1 MEDIKNQNNEATE
14 GIQSGEIMEV
24 ALADSA
30 EENTE
35 SVGMEYTEAEMSG
48 LTEQQRKK
56 KEIFDKITTGILIAL
71 LCSPIAIVLY
81 IFLWFLTRG

>member
-24 ALADSA
+24 ALANSA